1 MKNTYIIF
9 EVENTSY
16 GINVQSIVSIERVSE
31 ITKLPQAPE
40 YMLGIMKIREQI
52 LPVIDIT
59 RLLNNRELRIDP
71 NNNYIIVETNGLQLA
86 LMVERTEEILEIEL
100 DKLKS
105 IPSLQQEKVRLLEE
119 VALLEQ
125 RLISIINLEN
135 VFASLQDIESIRSQ
149 IAQVQEALI
158 E

>member
-16 GINVQSIVSIERVSE
+16 AINVQNIVSIEHVSE
-31 ITKLPQAPE
+31 IMKLPKAPE
-40 YMLGIMKIREQI
+40 YMLGIMKRREQV

-59 RLLNNRELRIDP
+59 RLLYNREVRIDP
-71 NNNYIIVETNGLQLA
+71 NNNCIIVETNGFQLA
-86 LMVERTEEILEIEL
+86 LMVEGTEEILEI
-100 DKLKS
+100 DSDRLKS
-105 IPSLQQEKVRLLEE
+105 IPSLQQAKVSLVEG

-125 RLISIINLEN
+125 RLISIINIEN
-135 VFASLQDIESIRSQ
+135 ILASLQDVELIKSQ
-149 IAQVQEALI
+149 IVQVQETLI